1 MTTQTHI
8 LGKDAA
14 LEDSIATLQ
23 QKLLNADFNILEQ
36 SYLNPIANV
45 WSVHICDRDCPLLF
59 SNGKGTSKKAALA
72 SALGEFVERLSTHY
86 FWADCYL
93 GDEISNSK
101 FVHYPKEQWFKTN
114 TNGSWPDGL
123 LNGEL
128 GDELRNFYN
137 PDGELDTNNLI
148 DTNSYNRERGVC
160 CIPYECVR
168 TGETVNFPL
177 SIIDNLYIN
186 NGMSA
191 GNSVEEAR
199 VQALSEILERYVKF
213 KIIAEG
219 ISLPN
224 VPNEVL
230 NRYPNIQASI
240 REMELAGYPLIVKD
254 ASLGGK
260 YPVMALTLLNPH
272 KQGVCVNFGAHPKF
286 EVALE
291 QVLTG
296 LLQGRD
302 LNQMDSFP
310 EAGFDM
316 DEIASPQ
323 NLETHF
329 IDSSG
334 IIAWNFLNDKSDY
347 EFTDWDQQDS
357 NSNTAEEF
365 QQLCDM
371 IHVDSNDIF
380 ISDHNEIDVYTC
392 RIIVPSISEVYPKD
406 DLVWENN
413 NAGIDVRS
421 QILKVDKTPEEC
433 EKLIEDLENLNLDD
447 HYLVS
452 VLIGMPSD
460 ADSIFQDL
468 CIAEIITLLAL
479 KVQDNERIQ
488 EGCEWLLHFQQI
500 NQRRLKV
507 YKCINTI
514 LQLDGMTNYGTA
526 LEKLFTRHILND
538 ALALI
543 DGEDVF
549 PLVCDWEMHSLLID
563 GYKKIIKAQD

>member
-1 MTTQTHI
+1 
-8 LGKDAA
+8 
-14 LEDSIATLQ
+14 
-23 QKLLNADFNILEQ
+23 
-36 SYLNPIANV
+36 
-45 WSVHICDRDCPLLF
+45 
-59 SNGKGTSKKAALA
+59 
-72 SALGEFVERLSTHY
+72 
-86 FWADCYL
+86 
-93 GDEISNSK
+93 
-101 FVHYPKEQWFKTN
+101 
-114 TNGSWPDGL
+114 
-123 LNGEL
+123 
-128 GDELRNFYN
+128 
-137 PDGELDTNNLI
+137 
-148 DTNSYNRERGVC
+148 
-160 CIPYECVR
+160 
-168 TGETVNFPL
+168 
-177 SIIDNLYIN
+177 
-186 NGMSA
+186 
-191 GNSVEEAR
+191 
-199 VQALSEILERYVKF
+199 
-213 KIIAEG
+213 
-219 ISLPN
+219 
-224 VPNEVL
+224 
-230 NRYPNIQASI
+230 
-240 REMELAGYPLIVKD
+240 MELAGYPLIVKD

-260 YPVMALTLLNPH
+260 YPVMALTLLNPQ